1 MMDAAVPSRKAREQA
16 RQLVLRLRKSN
27 QRIER
32 TGGVRLPEEEYALLE
47 EELTRKLL
55 KRAA

>member
-1 MMDAAVPSRKAREQA
+1 MKDAAIPSRKAREHA
-16 RQLVLRLRKSN
+16 RQLVLKLRKSN

-32 TGGVRLPEEEYALLE
+32 TGGVRLPEEEYAALE

>member
-1 MMDAAVPSRKAREQA
+1 MMDDTVPSRKAREQA
-16 RQLVLRLRKSN
+16 RQLVLKLRKSN
-27 QRIER
+27 RRIER
-32 TGGVRLPEEEYALLE
+32 TGGVRLPEDEYAVLE

>member
-1 MMDAAVPSRKAREQA
+1 MDDSVPSRRAREQA
-16 RQLVLRLRKSN
+16 RQLVLKLRKSN
-27 QRIER
+27 RRIER
-32 TGGVRLPEEEYALLE
+32 TGGVRLPEDEYAVLE